1 MKRAQKTLMGKY
13 FSVCCS
19 IILLSMT
26 FVGVILMVLTN
37 RYFKTDKYNLLR
49 QNVNQAANV
58 TMANYASHD
67 YRYVSSDVL
76 EPIYSVL
83 GTAIEADIYLLDNRG
98 EVLLGSRI
106 SEGDIPRA
114 MPQTVI
120 NALETNGEY
129 EGVSTLS
136 NVYRTRQYAVALP
149 VRGEGDLLVGAVI
162 AVSPAEA
169 LTALYGDI
177 LRMFLISAIVV
188 SVISFVVIYF
198 VTATMVNPLRQMLAA
213 TEAFA
218 KGDFSV
224 RVPVEGD
231 DEIATLASAFNTM
244 ATSLALMETTR
255 RSFTA
260 NVSHEL
266 KTPMTTIGGFI
277 DGILD
282 GTIPPE
288 KQNHYLRIV
297 SGEVQRLSRLV
308 RNMLTL
314 SQIEAGE
321 RKIVPTDVEITE
333 LVTRTLLGFE
343 QRLEEKHIEVEGL
356 DTERQWV
363 LADADLVQQVV
374 YNLIDNAV
382 KFVDEGGTLS
392 FDFYPENENIMVA
405 VRNSGTGVLPEEIP
419 KLFDRFYKSDRSRS
433 LDKNGVGLGLAIC
446 KTIMNIHNG
455 EIFVRSEPGRYTE
468 FVIGLPADVSHNKKG
483 VNRKEPTVDA
493 SFTELAAGET
503 GREEKSND
511 QPRHE

>member
-1 MKRAQKTLMGKY
+1 MGKY

-19 IILLSMT
+19 IILLSMI

-37 RYFKTDKYNLLR
+37 RYFITDKFNLLR
-49 QNVNQAANV
+49 QNVNQAASV
-58 TMANYASHD
+58 TTANYASHD

-76 EPIYSVL
+76 EPIFSVL
-83 GTAIEADIYLLDNRG
+83 GTAIESDIYLVDNEG
-98 EVLLGSRI
+98 NVLLGARI
-106 SEGDIPRA
+106 SEGELPTA
-114 MPQTVI
+114 MPSFILTSL
-120 NALETNGEY
+120 AENGGYQGITSLGSSY
-129 EGVSTLS
+129 ES
-136 NVYRTRQYAVALP
+136 RQYTVATP
-149 VRGEGDLLVGAVI
+149 VYGEGNRMVGAVL
-162 AVSPAEA
+162 AAAPNST

-188 SVISFVVIYF
+188 SVISFIVIYF
-198 VTATMVNPLRQMLAA
+198 VTASMVNPLRQMLVA
-213 TEAFA
+213 TKAFS

-231 DEIATLASAFNTM
+231 DEIATLASAFNAM
-244 ATSLALMETTR
+244 ATALALMETTR

-321 RKIVPTDVEITE
+321 RKIVPTEVEITE

-343 QRLEEKHIEVEGL
+343 QRLEEKHIEVTGL

-363 LADADLVQQVV
+363 LADADLIQQVV
-374 YNLIDNAV
+374 YNLVDNAV
-382 KFVDEGGTLS
+382 KFVNEGGELS

-405 VRNSGTGVLPEEIP
+405 VRNTGGGVLPEEIP

-455 EIFVRSEPGRYTE
+455 EIFVRSKEGQYTE
-468 FVIGLPADVSHNKKG
+468 FVFGLPADPSHNKKG
-483 VNRKEPTVDA
+483 INRKAPAMDA
-493 SFTELAAGET
+493 SFTELSAGMT
-503 GREEKSND
+503 GREEKS
-511 QPRHE
+511 E

>member
-1 MKRAQKTLMGKY
+1 MGKY

-19 IILLSMT
+19 IILISMV
-26 FVGVILMVLTN
+26 FVGVILMVLAN
-37 RYFKTDKYNLLR
+37 RYFKTDKYTLLS
-49 QNVNQAANV
+49 QNVKQAASV

-76 EPIYSVL
+76 EPIFSVL
-83 GTAIEADIYLLDNRG
+83 GTAIEADIYLIDNNSK
-98 EVLLGSRI
+98 VLLGTRI
-106 SEGDIPRA
+106 SKGELPKTLPEA
-114 MPQTVI
+114 VI
-120 NALETNGEY
+120 KTLETQGEY
-129 EGVSTLS
+129 RGVSSLS
-136 NVYRTRQYAVALP
+136 NIYPNRHYVVALP
-149 VRGEGDLLVGAVI
+149 VYGEGDLLVGAVL
-162 AVSPAEA
+162 AASPAEA
-169 LTALYGDI
+169 LSALYGDI

-188 SVISFVVIYF
+188 SVISFIVIYF

-213 TEAFA
+213 TEAFS

-231 DEIATLASAFNTM
+231 DEIATLASAFNSM

-282 GTIPPE
+282 GTIPRE

-321 RKIVPTDVEITE
+321 RKIAPTGVEITE

-343 QRLEEKHIEVEGL
+343 QRLEEKKIEVTGL
-356 DTERQWV
+356 DTERVWV
-363 LADADLVQQVV
+363 LADADLIQQVV

-382 KFVDEGGTLS
+382 KFVDEGGELS
-392 FDFYPENENIMVA
+392 FDFYPEHGNIMVA
-405 VRNSGTGVLPEEIP
+405 VRNSGAGVLPEEIP
-419 KLFDRFYKSDRSRS
+419 RLFDRFYKSDRSRS

-455 EIFVRSEPGRYTE
+455 EIFVRSNPGHYTE
-468 FVIGLPADVSHNKKG
+468 FVIGLPADLAHNKKG
-483 VNRKEPTVDA
+483 ANRKAPTMDA
-493 SFTELAAGET
+493 SFTELAAGES
-503 GREEKSND
+503 GREEKM
-511 QPRHE
+511 E